1 LPQERSPKIR
11 ANSRHSTSLHLHW
24 NKDILNDHDVGI
36 RERTVVK
43 RRTFLQISS
52 AALIGIGN
60 RGSEPAY
67 RVVSAYKT
75 SPQPGMPGPF
85 PGQVVSVCSA
95 KCIDEAKDEVNPAAV
110 RDMMD
115 AGMRQ
120 LTGESSALQAWK
132 RFIVPTDIVGI
143 KVNCVGKP
151 KVVSS
156 PEVVAEIV
164 RNLVEVGVKPNQ
176 VCIFDRFAERL
187 IEMNYGLHLPKG
199 VQIHGAEA
207 SRGSIRYYDPA
218 TYVEVDFFGE
228 DDTRSEMIAMISK
241 FTKII
246 NVPNMKDHGAA
257 GVTGCLKNIAYGSF
271 SNMDR
276 SHRFRKT
283 HTYSFVGR
291 LAAVEPVRSR
301 TVLQIMDGLRGVWHG
316 GPFALNPRFVFY
328 PKQMMFGT
336 DPVAIDRLMLGII
349 EAKRKTEGVVSLWDR
364 TVPEGRDRNDP
375 NVSVYIREPG
385 HIDFASTL
393 GLGVSDLATIKLKE
407 IEA

>member
-1 LPQERSPKIR
+1 M
-11 ANSRHSTSLHLHW
+11 
-24 NKDILNDHDVGI
+24 
-36 RERTVVK
+36 K
-43 RRTFLQISS
+43 RRTFLQLSS
-52 AALIGIGN
+52 AALLSLGN
-60 RGSEPAY
+60 RNPEPSY
-67 RVVSAYKT
+67 RVVSAYKP
-75 SPQPGMPGPF
+75 SRHPGMPGPF
-85 PGQVVSVCSA
+85 PGQVASVRSA
-95 KCIDEAKDEVNPAAV
+95 KCIDEVKDEVNAAV
-110 RDMMD
+110 VREMMD
-115 AGMRQ
+115 RGMRQ
-120 LTGESSALQAWK
+120 LTGENTARGAWR
-132 RFIVPTDIVGI
+132 RFISPTDIVGI
-143 KVNCVGKP
+143 KVNCVGQP
-151 KVVSS
+151 KVISS

-164 RNLVEVGVKPNQ
+164 RNLTELGVKPSQ
-176 VCIFDRFAERL
+176 ICIYDRFAEQL
-187 IEMNYGLHLPKG
+187 EEVNYAPHLPAG
-199 VQIHGAEA
+199 IQIHGAET
-207 SRGSIRYYDPA
+207 SQGGVRQYDPA

-276 SHRFRKT
+276 SHRFRQT

-316 GPFALNPRFVFY
+316 GPSALNPRFIFY

-336 DPVAIDRLMLGII
+336 DPVAIDRLMLDII
-349 EAKRKTEGVVSLWDR
+349 EAKRKAEGVVSLWDR
-364 TVPEGRDRNDP
+364 TVPEGKDRNDP
-375 NVSVYIREPG
+375 NVGVFIREPG

-393 GLGVSDLATIKLKE
+393 GLGVADLAKIRVKE

>member
-1 LPQERSPKIR
+1 MSLLRVKIHS
-11 ANSRHSTSLHLHW
+11 NLLCSTSLHLPW
-24 NKDILNDHDVGI
+24 KKDILGGHEVQI
-36 RERTVVK
+36 RERSIVK

-52 AALIGIGN
+52 AALIGMGN

-67 RVVSAYKT
+67 RVVSAYKAN
-75 SPQPGMPGPF
+75 PQPGMPGPF
-85 PGQVVSVCSA
+85 PGQVVSVRSA

-110 RDMMD
+110 RDIMD
-115 AGMRQ
+115 RGMRQ
-120 LTGESSALQAWK
+120 LTGESSALRAW
-132 RFIVPTDIVGI
+132 RQFISPTDIVGI
-143 KVNCVGKP
+143 KVNCVGRP

-164 RNLVEVGVKPNQ
+164 RNLTELGVKPNQ
-176 VCIFDRFAERL
+176 ICIYDRFAERL
-187 IEMNYGLHLPKG
+187 YEMNYGLHLPKG
-199 VQIHGAEA
+199 VQIHGAEFT
-207 SRGSIRYYDPA
+207 RGSIRHYDPA

-276 SHRFRKT
+276 SHRFRQT

-316 GPFALNPRFVFY
+316 GPVAVNPRFVFY

-336 DPVAIDRLMLGII
+336 DPVAIDRLMLDVI
-349 EAKRKTEGVVSLWDR
+349 EAKRKAEGVVSLWDR
-364 TVPEGRDRNDP
+364 NVPEGKDRNDP

-393 GLGVSDLATIKLKE
+393 GLGISDLAKIKVKE

>member
-1 LPQERSPKIR
+1 M
-11 ANSRHSTSLHLHW
+11 
-24 NKDILNDHDVGI
+24 
-36 RERTVVK
+36 K

-52 AALIGIGN
+52 AALMGMGN
-60 RGSEPAY
+60 RNSEPAY
-67 RVVSAYKT
+67 RVVSAYKA
-75 SPQPGMPGPF
+75 SPHPGMPGPF
-85 PGQVVSVCSA
+85 PGQVVSVRSA
-95 KCIDEAKDEVNPAAV
+95 KCIDEARDEVNPAAV

-115 AGMRQ
+115 RGMRQ
-120 LTGESSALQAWK
+120 LTGEPSALRAWS
-132 RFIVPTDIVGI
+132 RFISPTDIVGI
-143 KVNCVGKP
+143 KVNCVGRP

-164 RNLVEVGVKPNQ
+164 RNLIEVGVRPNQ

-187 IEMNYGLHLPKG
+187 IEMNYDLHVPKG

-207 SRGSIRYYDPA
+207 SRGSIRHYDPA

-276 SHRFRKT
+276 SHRFRQT

-316 GPFALNPRFVFY
+316 GPTALNPRFVFY

-336 DPVAIDRLMLGII
+336 DPVAIDRLMLDIV

-364 TVPEGRDRNDP
+364 TVPEGKDRNDP

-385 HIDFASTL
+385 HIEFASTL
-393 GLGVSDLATIKLKE
+393 GLGVSDLAKIKVKE
-407 IEA
+407 TEA

>member
-1 LPQERSPKIR
+1 M
-11 ANSRHSTSLHLHW
+11 
-24 NKDILNDHDVGI
+24 
-36 RERTVVK
+36 K
-43 RRTFLQISS
+43 RRTFLQLSS
-52 AALIGIGN
+52 AALFGMGN
-60 RGSEPAY
+60 RGPEPSY
-67 RVVSAYKT
+67 RIVSAYKP
-75 SPQPGMPGPF
+75 SPHPGMPGPF
-85 PGQVVSVCSA
+85 PGQVVRVRST
-95 KCIDEAKDEVNPAAV
+95 KCIDEKKDEINADSV
-110 RDMMD
+110 REMIDR
-115 AGMRQ
+115 GMRQ
-120 LTGESSALQAWK
+120 LIGESSALSAWR
-132 RFIVPTDIVGI
+132 RFISADDVVGI
-143 KVNCVGKP
+143 KVNCVGRP

-164 RNLVEVGVKPNQ
+164 RNLVELGVRTNQ
-176 VCIFDRFAERL
+176 IYIFDRFTERL
-187 IEMNYGLHLPKG
+187 VEMGYDRHVPKG

-207 SRGSIRYYDPA
+207 SRGSIRHYDPA

-283 HTYSFVGR
+283 HTYSFVGK

-301 TVLQIMDGLRGVWHG
+301 TVLQIMDGLRVVWHG

-336 DPVAIDRLMLGII
+336 DPVAIDRLMLDII
-349 EAKRKTEGVVSLWDR
+349 EAKRKAEGVVSLWDR
-364 TVPEGRDRNDP
+364 NVAEGKDRNDP

-393 GLGVSDLATIKLKE
+393 GLGVSDLTKIKVKE

>member
-1 LPQERSPKIR
+1 MSLERDPKLCETLC
-11 ANSRHSTSLHLHW
+11 STSLHPPW
-24 NKDILNDHDVGI
+24 KKDILGGHEVQI
-36 RERTVVK
+36 SERTVVK

-52 AALIGIGN
+52 AALIGMGN
-60 RGSEPAY
+60 RSSEPAY
-67 RVVSAYKT
+67 RVVSAYKA

-85 PGQVVSVCSA
+85 PGQVVSARSA
-95 KCIDEAKDEVNPAAV
+95 KCVDEAKDEVNAAAV

-115 AGMRQ
+115 RGMRQ
-120 LTGESSALQAWK
+120 LTGESSALRAWR
-132 RFIVPTDIVGI
+132 RFISPTDIVGI
-143 KVNCVGKP
+143 KVNCVGRP

-164 RNLVEVGVKPNQ
+164 RNLTELGVKPNQ
-176 VCIFDRFAERL
+176 ICIYDRFAERL
-187 IEMNYGLHLPKG
+187 YEMNYGLHLPKG
-199 VQIHGAEA
+199 VQIHGAEFT
-207 SRGSIRYYDPA
+207 RGSIRHYDPA

-276 SHRFRKT
+276 SHRFRQT

-316 GPFALNPRFVFY
+316 GPVAVNPRFVFY

-336 DPVAIDRLMLGII
+336 DPVAIDRLMLDVI
-349 EAKRKTEGVVSLWDR
+349 EAKRKAEGVVSLWDR
-364 TVPEGRDRNDP
+364 NVPEGKDRNDP

-393 GLGVSDLATIKLKE
+393 GLGVSDLAKIKVKE

>member
-1 LPQERSPKIR
+1 VE
-11 ANSRHSTSLHLHW
+11 
-24 NKDILNDHDVGI
+24 
-36 RERTVVK
+36 
-43 RRTFLQISS
+43 RRTFLHLSS
-52 AALIGIGN
+52 AALLGMSN
-60 RGSEPAY
+60 RGAEPSY
-67 RVVSAYKT
+67 RVVSAYKP
-75 SPQPGMPGPF
+75 SPHPGMPGPF
-85 PGQVVSVCSA
+85 PGQVVSARSPT
-95 KCIDEAKDEVNPAAV
+95 CIDEVKDKVHLAAV
-110 RDMMD
+110 REMMD
-115 AGMRQ
+115 RGMRQ
-120 LTGESSALQAWK
+120 LTGEASAQRAWR
-132 RFIVPTDIVGI
+132 RFISPSDSVGI
-143 KVNCVGKP
+143 KVNCVGRP

-164 RNLVEVGVKPNQ
+164 RNLTELGVKPSQ
-176 VCIFDRFAERL
+176 ICIYDRFAERL
-187 IEMNYGLHLPKG
+187 HEMNYDLHVPQG
-199 VQIHGAEA
+199 VQIHGAELT
-207 SRGSIRYYDPA
+207 RGSIRYYDPA

-276 SHRFRKT
+276 SHRFRQT

-316 GPFALNPRFVFY
+316 GPTALNPRFVFY

-336 DPVAIDRLMLGII
+336 DPVAIDRLMLEVI
-349 EAKRKTEGVVSLWDR
+349 EAKRKAEGVVSLWDR
-364 TVPEGRDRNDP
+364 TVPEGKDRNNP

-385 HIDFASTL
+385 HIEFASTL
-393 GLGVSDLATIKLKE
+393 GLGVSDLTKIRVKE
-407 IEA
+407 IEV

>member
-1 LPQERSPKIR
+1 M
-11 ANSRHSTSLHLHW
+11 
-24 NKDILNDHDVGI
+24 
-36 RERTVVK
+36 K
-43 RRTFLQISS
+43 RRTFLQLSS
-52 AALIGIGN
+52 AALVGMGN
-60 RGSEPAY
+60 RSSEPSY
-67 RVVSAYKT
+67 RIVSAYRP
-75 SPQPGMPGPF
+75 SPHPGMPGPF
-85 PGQVVSVCSA
+85 PGQVVSVRST
-95 KCIDEAKDEVNPAAV
+95 KCIDEVKDEVNSAV
-110 RDMMD
+110 VREMMD
-115 AGMRQ
+115 RGMRQ
-120 LTGESSALQAWK
+120 LTGESTALRAWQ
-132 RFIVPTDIVGI
+132 RFISANDVVGI
-143 KVNCVGKP
+143 KVNCVGRP

-156 PEVVAEIV
+156 PEVIAEIV
-164 RNLVEVGVKPNQ
+164 RNLTELGVKPSQ
-176 VCIFDRFAERL
+176 ICIYDRFAERL
-187 IEMNYGLHLPKG
+187 YEMNYGLHLPKG
-199 VQIHGAEA
+199 VQIHGAEFT
-207 SRGSIRYYDPA
+207 RGSIRHYDPA

-276 SHRFRKT
+276 SHRFRQT

-316 GPFALNPRFVFY
+316 GPSALNPRFVFY

-336 DPVAIDRLMLGII
+336 DPVAIDRLMLDVI
-349 EAKRKTEGVVSLWDR
+349 EAKRKAEGVVSLWDR
-364 TVPEGRDRNDP
+364 TVPEGKDRNNP

-385 HIDFASTL
+385 HIEFASTL
-393 GLGVSDLATIKLKE
+393 GLGVADLAKIRVKE